1 MMCRRWA
8 RSWIAI
14 VALLATGCTAL
25 KEIPRSEYAAQAERK
40 HVRVVTRDGLQYE
53 FDYTQVQ
60 GDSLIGYRERD
71 VPGTTADYA
80 TMPFALEDITAMRVR
95 GLDWYR
101 TGLIGGGMIAAL
113 VATGLT
119 TGGSSR
125 PADTGSGGGGG
136 RVP

>member
-1 MMCRRWA
+1 MKRHRWG
-8 RSWIAI
+8 RSWVAI

-60 GDSLIGYRERD
+60 GDTLVGYRERD
-71 VPGTTADYA
+71 VPGAAEDIA
-80 TMPFALEDITAMRVR
+80 TVPFALEDITALRVR

-101 TGLIGGGMIAAL
+101 TGLIGGGLIAAL

-119 TGGSSR
+119 TGGADRPSDGGSS
-125 PADTGSGGGGG
+125 GGGG

>member
-1 MMCRRWA
+1 MMFRRWGRA
-8 RSWIAI
+8 WIAI
-14 VALLATGCTAL
+14 VALVGTGCTAL
-25 KEIPRSEYAAQAERK
+25 KEIPRSEYAAQPERK
-40 HVRVVTRDGLQYE
+40 HVRVMTRDGLQYE

-71 VPGTTADYA
+71 SGGPAVDIA
-80 TMPFALEDITAMRVR
+80 TVPFALEDITAMRVR

-101 TGLIGGGMIAAL
+101 TGLIGGGLIAAL

-119 TGGSSR
+119 TGGSDPPS
-125 PADTGSGGGGG
+125 SGNPGGGG